1 MIGAPGLW
9 LHSDMRNSL
18 TAFVTFAS
26 LAVAGLPPACGG
38 EALHVEID
46 RLIEATAGGKL
57 ANQSSNSEFLRRVT
71 LDLAGRVPTNA
82 ETVAFLADNATERRN
97 RLVDRL
103 LASPDFPR
111 RMQEWFQVVVLERRA
126 EKSIKQEDWSRWV
139 QAGFRDDVP
148 WNQLVSR
155 LLFVEKEDAA
165 NQPASKF
172 LKATG
177 RGGNSHQVTQDIARI
192 FLGRDIMCA
201 QCHNHPTVETYTQ
214 ADYFGI
220 FSYVQEQ
227 PAKANSEFESVFD
240 PGKKTTGPRLPGGV
254 AIEVPKFE
262 KGQEAEA
269 AKFRPRLM
277 LARDLPSESNPAF
290 VRTSVNRMWAMLMGR
305 GLVHPPHL
313 DHPDNPPSHPELFT
327 LLQREFTTSK
337 FNTRQ
342 LLREIALSKAY
353 QRSSQLPEGVAA
365 ADVPDDRYRVA
376 LPKPLSPEQLAWSL
390 MIATGNRDRMLAGT
404 VPTDEPFDAYSYIN
418 GRIERLPAT
427 IGETMELFSWM
438 IGNPP
443 GENPDDYNPAMGH
456 ALFLMN
462 ERLVLDWLTPRDKS
476 LIARLVAIDKNPAA
490 VEQLYLSVLSR
501 PPSDDESKAA
511 ILFLDKHADSRPTA
525 LSDLAWSLL
534 ASAEFRLN
542 H

>member
-1 MIGAPGLW
+1 
-9 LHSDMRNSL
+9 MRNSL

-57 ANQSSNSEFLRRVT
+57 ANQSSDSEFLRRVT
-71 LDLAGRVPTNA
+71 LDLAGRVPTTA
-82 ETVAFLADNATERRN
+82 ETVAFLADNATKRRN

-342 LLREIALSKAY
+342 RLREIALSKAY

-404 VPTDEPFDAYSYIN
+404 VPADEPFDAYSYIN